1 MYGDRRAAADWR
13 CGAVGGEVDGEGC
26 GGQGGVVATRGEA
39 DCEEWP
45 RRVFVKSA
53 GGWDAAGGRGSWKRW
68 RDGCAQIDLRE
79 KTHPTGT
86 DELDN

>member
-13 CGAVGGEVDGEGC
+13 CGAVGGEVDGEGR

-45 RRVFVKSA
+45 RRVFIKSA
-53 GGWDAAGGRGSWKRW
+53 GGGTRLEGGARGRGGATAVHK
-68 RDGCAQIDLRE
+68 
-79 KTHPTGT
+79 
-86 DELDN
+86 